1 MFNFGKNA
9 FGGRFAQ
16 VFTPDWVEPKP
27 EKKINT
33 EQRLQH
39 QSLQVLDPESGAQII
54 DNGTYNSPTLAVE
67 SSYQNSAALINEYR
81 AMALDPDVDMAVDD
95 IINAAIVTSEDE
107 ASITINLEKV
117 DLSKSVKELISEEF
131 NHIME
136 MMEMEDA
143 GYERMRSWYVDG
155 RQYYQLIVDPDNT
168 KEGVQRLAI
177 LDPRAMKRVK
187 EVIRKVDPDTR
198 VDQVEDVKEY
208 YLYNPAWTVDQTG
221 SASVGAPG
229 LSSPYSLGGRIG
241 AAQVLELPL
250 DTIAFVHSGILS
262 QDGNLIFSNLE
273 KARKALNNLKMLRDA
288 LVIYWIT
295 RAPERRV
302 FYIDV
307 GSLPKKAAA
316 EYVTEYM
323 NKNRTKVA
331 YDPTSGKVHGNA
343 YQQTMLEDFWMP
355 RREGGRG
362 TEVSTI
368 GGNGQG
374 LGDIEELLYFQKLLY
389 RALNVPVSRMEG
401 DDGASLILGGGGQE
415 MTRDELKFF
424 KFIQRL
430 RRRYCLLFK
439 TILRVHLNLKG
450 ICTTEEWDEIE
461 RDVKFDF
468 ASDSHLR
475 EQQENQNLINMLGA
489 LSQADAFV
497 GKYFTKDWVKRNIM
511 KQTDEEIQEQK
522 ALMDEEREEDNF
534 NEFDQATMMA
544 GVPIPHPEN
553 PSELVTPTIKGQKPK
568 QRPNETP
575 SSGTGAVQ
583 PLKPNG
589 GKKQTV

>member
-1 MFNFGKNA
+1 MFSFGKST

-16 VFTPDWVEPKP
+16 VFSPSWVEPEPK
-27 EKKINT
+27 KKIST
-33 EQRLQH
+33 DQRLQH

-54 DNGTYNSPTLAVE
+54 DNGMYNSPTLAVE

-117 DLSKSVKELISEEF
+117 DLNESIKEEISEAF
-131 NHIME
+131 DHIME
-136 MMEMEDA
+136 MMAMEDA
-143 GYERMRSWYVDG
+143 GYERMRSWYIDG
-155 RQYYQLIVDPDNT
+155 RQYYQLIVDPDNPS
-168 KEGVQRLAI
+168 EGVQRLAI

-187 EVIRKVDPDTR
+187 EVNRKVNPDTR
-198 VDQVEDVKEY
+198 VDQVEEVKEY
-208 YLYNPAWTVDQTG
+208 YLYNPAWAVDQTG
-221 SASVGAPG
+221 TASIASPG
-229 LSSPYSLGGRIG
+229 LSSYAHGGRVG

-250 DTIAFVHSGILS
+250 DAIAFVHSGILS

-331 YDPTSGKVHGNA
+331 YDPVSGTVHGNA

-362 TEVSTI
+362 TEIDTV
-368 GGNGQG
+368 GGKGQG

-450 ICTTEEWDEIE
+450 ICNNEEWDAIE
-461 RDVKFDF
+461 KDVKFDF

-489 LSQADAFV
+489 LAQADGFV
-497 GKYFTKDWVKRNIM
+497 GKYFTRDWVKRTIM
-511 KQTDEEIQEQK
+511 KQTDDEIQEQK
-522 ALMDEEREEDNF
+522 KLMEEEREEDDN
-534 NEFDQATMMA
+534 NEFNSASMMA
-544 GVPIPHPEN
+544 GVPVPHPEN
-553 PSELVTPTIKGQKPK
+553 PAELIVPTIKGQKPG
-568 QRPNETP
+568 ETA
-575 SSGTGAVQ
+575 SSGTGALQ
-583 PLKPNG
+583 PLKPSG
-589 GKKQTV
+589 GKKQVPK